1 VKLKLS
7 EIFFSIQGE
16 GPLVGMPS
24 LFFRLYGCNLR
35 CSWCDTPYAR
45 EPHPF
50 FEKEVE
56 ELIQY
61 WRENFSRIP
70 YVVLTGG
77 EPLMQEGAIL
87 LLEALV
93 FHGAKPLLETN
104 GSLPLKDVP
113 KEVLIVMDLKPPSSG
128 MEEFNLYEN
137 LHYLTLKDAV
147 KFVLKDKKDFDWA
160 IDTIIKWRLLEK
172 TQVFFSPAHPFMSAS
187 HLAGLILETRLPIR
201 LQVQLHKMLGLK

>member
-1 VKLKLS
+1 
-7 EIFFSIQGE
+7 
-16 GPLVGMPS
+16 
-24 LFFRLYGCNLR
+24 
-35 CSWCDTPYAR
+35 
-45 EPHPF
+45 
-50 FEKEVE
+50 
-56 ELIQY
+56 
-61 WRENFSRIP
+61 
-70 YVVLTGG
+70 
-77 EPLMQEGAIL
+77 MQEGAIL

-187 HLAGLILETRLPIR
+187 HLAGLILETRLPLR
-201 LQVQLHKMLGLK
+201 LQVQLPKMLGLK